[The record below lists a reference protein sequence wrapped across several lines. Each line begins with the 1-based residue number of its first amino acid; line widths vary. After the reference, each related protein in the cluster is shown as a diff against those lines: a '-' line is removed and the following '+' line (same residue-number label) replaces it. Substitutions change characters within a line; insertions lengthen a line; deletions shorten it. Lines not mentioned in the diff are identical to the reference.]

1 MTDIFTTAGAAVA
14 AYEHRLKFHRD
25 RFASRPSVAALESGA
40 NLPSDILQIFMIHY
54 AAFGI
59 SMTRPVEDWIRRAG
73 IRCWDLNYRALG
85 DALIKHAAHESG
97 HHRLM
102 VADLW
107 TLIDKWNA
115 DHRDKI
121 DPIAI
126 SRCNI
131 PSSVERYRSLHEELI
146 AGVTPYTQVALEYEI
161 ESLSVRYGP
170 ALLAAARKAGAEG
183 GFSFL
188 EEHVAL
194 DVAHTQFNKKQIGD
208 LLAAHPECL
217 EPLIKTGAS
226 ALEIYGQFIDDC
238 LTATVAFGSGASDGF
253 ISCQLIEPPGLVGN
267 KIPEWLTRM
276 RSMRSQILFESG
288 ARPAFGPG
296 GNAYGDPDPLD
307 FYCHHLLLQDRE
319 MLVGAVRLTKP
330 GISSLP
336 SLVDT
341 AFGRSNVRKILSE
354 VGVRREACAEAS
366 RLVVMPEY
374 RNGFN
379 PRILFAGL
387 WALAVELNA
396 DTIIAAVGTANRQD
410 RMFSMLGA
418 DILAEAGYT
427 DAPLFNDKLRLAYF
441 IIEPDAPPNYPEL
454 DHMREFVRRSLP
466 HASSEL
472 SA

>member
-1 MTDIFTTAGAAVA
+1 
-14 AYEHRLKFHRD
+14 
-25 RFASRPSVAALESGA
+25 
-40 NLPSDILQIFMIHY
+40 
-54 AAFGI
+54 
-59 SMTRPVEDWIRRAG
+59 
-73 IRCWDLNYRALG
+73 
-85 DALIKHAAHESG
+85 
-97 HHRLM
+97 
-102 VADLW
+102 
-107 TLIDKWNA
+107 
-115 DHRDKI
+115 
-121 DPIAI
+121 
-126 SRCNI
+126 
-131 PSSVERYRSLHEELI
+131 
-146 AGVTPYTQVALEYEI
+146 
-161 ESLSVRYGP
+161 
-170 ALLAAARKAGAEG
+170 
-183 GFSFL
+183 
-188 EEHVAL
+188 
-194 DVAHTQFNKKQIGD
+194 
-208 LLAAHPECL
+208 
-217 EPLIKTGAS
+217 
-226 ALEIYGQFIDDC
+226 
-238 LTATVAFGSGASDGF
+238 
-253 ISCQLIEPPGLVGN
+253 
-267 KIPEWLTRM
+267 
-276 RSMRSQILFESG
+276 
-288 ARPAFGPG
+288 
-296 GNAYGDPDPLD
+296 
-307 FYCHHLLLQDRE
+307 